1 MKFSHWLH
9 QKMKQC
15 NLSQKDLAMLSGISQ
30 SAISRWLHD
39 LRSPEPNHLQKII
52 PILQTSEQECFT
64 AAGLFKGTP
73 TENNQ
78 LLSIPFLSPE
88 IPCGIPIETLDQY
101 IIDYR
106 HVSREFVEGILE
118 NTLSSH
124 QIYMV
129 KAIGDSMT
137 GKGIYPGDWV
147 LFSPDI
153 SVKNGDIGIVFI
165 EETGLCMKEILYQ
178 NQILI
183 LKSANPSYDPIVL
196 TGDKEARI
204 IGKVL
209 MKIGKL

>member
-1 MKFSHWLH
+1 MKFSQWLN
-9 QKMKQC
+9 QKMKQRD
-15 NLSQKDLAMLSGISQ
+15 LSQKDLSILSGISQ

-39 LRSPEPNHLQKII
+39 LRNPEPKQLQRII
-52 PILQTSEQECFT
+52 PVLQTSEQECFT
-64 AAGLFKGTP
+64 AAGFFTGAQEKNTA
-73 TENNQ
+73 

-88 IPCGIPIETLDQY
+88 IPCGEPIETLDQY
-101 IIDYR
+101 IVDYR
-106 HVSREFVEGILE
+106 QIPREFVESILE
-118 NTLSSH
+118 NAISSD

-129 KAIGDSMT
+129 KATGDSMI
-137 GKGIYPGDWV
+137 GKGIHPGDWV

-153 SVKNGDIGIVFI
+153 PVKNGDTAIVFI

-196 TGDKEARI
+196 AGEKEARI

-209 MKIGKL
+209 MKIGKI